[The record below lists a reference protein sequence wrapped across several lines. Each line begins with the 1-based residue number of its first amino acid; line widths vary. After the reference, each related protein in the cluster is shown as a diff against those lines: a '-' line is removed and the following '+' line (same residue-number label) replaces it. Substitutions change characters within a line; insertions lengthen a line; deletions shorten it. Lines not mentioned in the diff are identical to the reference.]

1 MLTALVSTCSC
12 SSGCFGI
19 CGLAW
24 DRVPTDPSDSQA
36 VNTVLLINWGLPICN
51 FSGSSMTASPSRP
64 FRPKFAEHPRLRSKR
79 AHTQAMV
86 VGQLKK
92 SQQSRATAFGS
103 HQITVLCGPAEF
115 SGSAHSCVV
124 GFQADKLKDAALCA
138 LHALPAICALGQQA
152 QEYTCRLKRK
162 LLCLRKHFGLL
173 LQLI

>member
-1 MLTALVSTCSC
+1 MPTFDSPLPLSILTHAHTRGVVNFIRWSSTP
-12 SSGCFGI
+12 
-19 CGLAW
+19 
-24 DRVPTDPSDSQA
+24 RRRHPT
-36 VNTVLLINWGLPICN
+36 
-51 FSGSSMTASPSRP
+51 SMAANPD
-64 FRPKFAEHPRLRSKR
+64 PRLRSKR

-138 LHALPAICALGQQA
+138 LHALPAICALGDNWRA
-152 QEYTCRLKRK
+152 WRAWRTLRARLKREE
-162 LLCLRKHFGLL
+162 RR
-173 LQLI
+173 